1 MRTRFDSS
9 PPYQFLSSLGRG
21 DLSKPFEGRY
31 AEAIAFFDHHLG
43 EFFAWLKG
51 DDLFDPT
58 LVVVSADHGES
69 FSHGYG
75 GHGGPMLHDDLI
87 RIPLLVKEPGQ
98 TVGRR
103 VNVLSEQIDL
113 MPTLLDL
120 AGQPAQGATEGRSL
134 VPALRGK
141 PMTGPVFSMN
151 FEQNSR
157 FGPLRTG
164 SVAMLED
171 RWKYVHY
178 TGPIRYPNMPALTD
192 ALYDLQIDPGEIH
205 NLAATEPGVAARMQ
219 AAILQQMRMHDR
231 GRP

>member
-1 MRTRFDSS
+1 
-9 PPYQFLSSLGRG
+9 
-21 DLSKPFEGRY
+21 
-31 AEAIAFFDHHLG
+31 
-43 EFFAWLKG
+43 
-51 DDLFDPT
+51 
-58 LVVVSADHGES
+58 
-69 FSHGYG
+69 
-75 GHGGPMLHDDLI
+75 
-87 RIPLLVKEPGQ
+87 
-98 TVGRR
+98 
-103 VNVLSEQIDL
+103 
-113 MPTLLDL
+113 
-120 AGQPAQGATEGRSL
+120 
-134 VPALRGK
+134 
-141 PMTGPVFSMN
+141 MN

-231 GRP
+231 ARP